1 MNNINTENYK
11 FAMPLS
17 IRWNDLDPL
26 AHVNNVYYFEY
37 FQIGRGHYMHA
48 VSQQWDWQK
57 YMFVIAH
64 IECDYYKELTLSAA
78 DPAIKMRTSSIG
90 RKSFEIEFV
99 PFFLVG
105 NNGII
110 QIVQIVIHR
119 SPTRYAAHYVNTVLF
134 DIVSIDFLKCVLVLP
149 YYNSRFV
156 NPQDKHLI
164 VMCQVFKAI
173 LFESNIIIRFC

>member
-1 MNNINTENYK
+1 MNNVNTENYK

-64 IECDYYKELTLSAA
+64 IECDYLKELSLSATS
-78 DPAIKMRTSSIG
+78 PTIKMRTSSLG
-90 RKSFEIEFV
+90 NKSFEIEY
-99 PFFLVG
+99 LITSTAKDG
-105 NNGII
+105 SEILHAKGKS
-110 QIVQIVIHR
+110 VQVMI
-119 SPTRYAAHYVNTVLF
+119 
-134 DIVSIDFLKCVLVLP
+134 DIALKKPIELP
-149 YYNSRFV
+149 EWLRKDINAYE
-156 NPQDKHLI
+156 PALD
-164 VMCQVFKAI
+164 
-173 LFESNIIIRFC
+173 

>member
-1 MNNINTENYK
+1 MNNINTGDYK
-11 FAMPLS
+11 FSMPLS

-90 RKSFEIEFV
+90 RKSFEIEY
-99 PFFLVG
+99 LITSTARDG
-105 NNGII
+105 SEILHAKGKS
-110 QIVQIVIHR
+110 VQVMI
-119 SPTRYAAHYVNTVLF
+119 
-134 DIVSIDFLKCVLVLP
+134 DIAGKKPIELP
-149 YYNSRFV
+149 EWLRKDITAYE
-156 NPQDKHLI
+156 PALD
-164 VMCQVFKAI
+164 
-173 LFESNIIIRFC
+173 

>member
-64 IECDYYKELTLSAA
+64 IECDYLKELSLSATN
-78 DPAIKMRTSSIG
+78 PTIKMHTSSLG
-90 RKSFEIEFV
+90 NKSFEIEY
-99 PFFLVG
+99 LITSTAKDG
-105 NNGII
+105 SEILHAKGKS
-110 QIVQIVIHR
+110 VQVMI
-119 SPTRYAAHYVNTVLF
+119 
-134 DIVSIDFLKCVLVLP
+134 DIAVKKPIELP
-149 YYNSRFV
+149 EWLRKDINAYE
-156 NPQDKHLI
+156 PALD
-164 VMCQVFKAI
+164 
-173 LFESNIIIRFC
+173 

>member
-64 IECDYYKELTLSAA
+64 IECDYLRELSLSATS
-78 DPAIKMRTSSIG
+78 PTIKMRTSFLG
-90 RKSFEIEFV
+90 NKSFEIEY
-99 PFFLVG
+99 LITSTAKDG
-105 NNGII
+105 SEILHAKGKS
-110 QIVQIVIHR
+110 VQVMI
-119 SPTRYAAHYVNTVLF
+119 
-134 DIVSIDFLKCVLVLP
+134 DIAVKKPIELP
-149 YYNSRFV
+149 EWLRKDITDYE
-156 NPQDKHLI
+156 PALD
-164 VMCQVFKAI
+164 
-173 LFESNIIIRFC
+173 